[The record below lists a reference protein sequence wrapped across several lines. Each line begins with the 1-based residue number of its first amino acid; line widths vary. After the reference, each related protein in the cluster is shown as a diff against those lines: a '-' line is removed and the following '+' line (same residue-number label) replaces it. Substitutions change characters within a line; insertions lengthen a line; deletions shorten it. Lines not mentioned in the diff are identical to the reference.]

1 MKSFDTRETMIN
13 DLIPK
18 NGIYCEIGIFKGE
31 FADKL
36 IDILNPTELHMLDL
50 FEGNI
55 CSGNADGNNVV
66 YTNMK
71 NEYNR
76 LLTLSRTV
84 PCMKLYAGDSSSVLK
99 TFPDNYF
106 DMIYIDG
113 DHSYNGVKK
122 DITVA
127 FDKIKPG
134 GYIMGHDYEM
144 NMTKARN
151 MYNFGVKRAVDEFC
165 SANSQTICAKG
176 YDGCVSYAI
185 NVSK

>member
-1 MKSFDTRETMIN
+1 MKSFDTRETMVN

-31 FADKL
+31 FADQLTK
-36 IDILNPTELHMLDL
+36 ILNPTELHMLDL
-50 FEGNI
+50 FDGI
-55 CSGNADGNNVV
+55 TCSGNVDGNNVV
-66 YTNMK
+66 HTNMK
-71 NEYNR
+71 DEYTR
-76 LLTLSRTV
+76 LLTLSHTI
-84 PCMKLYAGDSSSVLK
+84 PCIKIHAGDSSIVLK

-127 FDKIKPG
+127 FNKIKNG

-144 NMTKARN
+144 NMAKARN
-151 MYNFGVKRAVDEFC
+151 VYDFGVKRAVDEFC
-165 SANSQTICAKG
+165 ATNGQTVCAKG
-176 YDGCVSYAI
+176 YDGCVSFAI
-185 NVSK
+185 HISK